1 MWHGS
6 IHEIKFSLKTG
17 WSVVVWNPDPETE
30 AAALSIDSFYVNLTK
45 IILNLGNHLLGSRI
59 CFFSLLLEVNSAY
72 MKARMQ
78 STSEKMQQDTSNMV
92 KVTNMCFQSIPCRA
106 MLCWTERHT
115 AGQSSCV
122 FCLTF
127 QLIYEQDHR
136 NSCAIASGCLH
147 NKRSI
152 SD

>member
-1 MWHGS
+1 MWHSS
-6 IHEIKFSLKTG
+6 IHEIKFSLKTR

-30 AAALSIDSFYVNLTK
+30 PAALSIESSDVNLTK
-45 IILNLGNHLLGSRI
+45 IILNLGNHLLGSR
-59 CFFSLLLEVNSAY
+59 FSLLLGVNSAY

-92 KVTNMCFQSIPCRA
+92 KVKNMCFQSIPSRA

-147 NKRSI
+147 NKSSI